1 MKKCIALVL
10 TVLLILSCLSVL
22 STASGLARERLWVK
36 TPNGKTVNVRDSGG
50 NVIGHLPYGTAVV
63 MYDEEDY
70 WAICECPGIPEGW
83 IMETF
88 LVDYNPGK
96 YQGDSGSSGAGKTSE
111 KKSVT
116 DSALGAQTVE
126 GMNNQYKAFTY
137 AATPYTVVVVPD
149 TKTGTA
155 RLRWGPSKFSTLV
168 TYLEAGHELT
178 VLASNKSW
186 LMVRDEQTGKIGY
199 IAVKYTRTVQ

>member
-1 MKKCIALVL
+1 MKRTISLVL
-10 TVLLILSCLSVL
+10 ALMLILGCLSVL
-22 STASGLARERLWVK
+22 GTASAARERLWVK

-50 NVIGHLPYGTAVV
+50 NLIGHLPYGTAVI

-70 WAICECPGIPEGW
+70 WAICECPGFPEGW

-96 YQGDSGSSGAGKTSE
+96 YQGGSTTPAGSKT
-111 KKSVT
+111 KKNVT
-116 DSALGAQTVE
+116 ESALGAQTVE
-126 GMNNQYKAFTY
+126 GLNSQYKTFIY
-137 AATPYTVVVVPD
+137 AAAPYTVQVVPD

-155 RLRWGPSKFSTLV
+155 RLRWGPSKHSTLV

-178 VLASNKSW
+178 VLASNKNW
-186 LMVRDEQTGKIGY
+186 LMVRDEASGKIGY
-199 IAVKYTRTVQ
+199 IATKYTKAVQ